1 MMRAILALAATTTT
15 TALVAPS
22 LRSARSPTLRS
33 VAENVAQTQ
42 ETSRDKVM
50 TFSYDTERERAY
62 EKPTYKGTGDG
73 LGGGDAGDEYDVVVI
88 GSGMGGLACGAMCA
102 KYGEKAIVLE
112 SHIKMGGSAHSF
124 TKVHNKE
131 KYSFEVGPSIFE
143 GLDKPSLNPLRIL
156 LDVLD
161 SELPVETY
169 QGLAYWVPTSNFDG
183 TGPVKYWRFQLG
195 DVEAPG
201 GFYESLREHASD
213 GELAIKEFEA
223 LRSRLK
229 TLGGSTTAVCLFN
242 LRQDLGRKQK
252 YSRRLQ
258 YACIRTVSTYS
269 FHCRKRTFREKTI
282 RPKISQNDFD
292 LTEIERFEVFAGQ
305 DVPLVV
311 SHTGQD
317 PGFLATTAGSLPYVA
332 THPDVFADLPLTFDS
347 LHKTVDQL
355 VTEPFLR
362 NFIDTMCI
370 FCGFPA
376 KGAMT
381 AHMLYILERFFE
393 PGCSYS
399 VPKGG
404 TENIARALHRGG
416 AQFGMDI
423 SLNTH
428 VAEIL
433 VEGGRA
439 CGVRLKSGKVIRARK
454 AVVSNATPFDTV
466 KLLPAQDDL
475 DPDMPGFAAL
485 QEWRQT
491 LGTLPRHGA
500 ILHLFVAVDAEKVVD
515 GKKLADHPSWRAA
528 EDETAKNPAHLI
540 VQDWS
545 RSMQDS
551 QNLCSF
557 FIPSLLDRSVCP
569 EGKHVIHVYS
579 SGGEPYEPWEQLE
592 PGSEAYEAYKEER
605 ANILWEALENCIPDA
620 RARAEFHIVGS
631 PLAHEAFLRRD
642 RGTYG
647 MAWAAGTSAPY
658 AGLLK
663 FTPIPFPFPNLKTP
677 VDGLLRCGDSCF
689 PGIGTPSAAASG
701 VIAANTI
708 VNVETHIA
716 MLEETAKKDPMYKF
730 LSPGPFQWL
739 YRGLVSPL
747 TPSKELRGSG
757 VFQPSSGGRVSAA
770 AEAASR

>member
-1 MMRAILALAATTTT
+1 MLRIVALAGCAA
-15 TALVAPS
+15 ALAPPALS
-22 LRSARSPTLRS
+22 VRSATRLQST
-33 VAENVAQTQ
+33 AENVAQTQ

-50 TFSYDTERERAY
+50 TFSYDTERERKYA
-62 EKPTYKGTGDG
+62 KPVYKGTGDG
-73 LGGGDAGDEYDVVVI
+73 LGGEEGEYDVVVI

-102 KYGEKAIVLE
+102 KYGESSIVLE

-124 TKVHNKE
+124 THGHDGG

-156 LDVLD
+156 LDILD

-183 TGPVKYWRFQLG
+183 TGPVRSWRFQLG
-195 DVEAPG
+195 DPEAPG
-201 GFYESLREHASD
+201 GFYEALREHAQD

-223 LRSRLK
+223 LRARLK
-229 TLGGSTTAVCLFN
+229 TLGGSTSAVSLLN
-242 LRQDLGRKQK
+242 LRQD
-252 YSRRLQ
+252 
-258 YACIRTVSTYS
+258 A
-269 FHCRKRTFREKTI
+269 
-282 RPKISQNDFD
+282 
-292 LTEIERFEVFAGQ
+292 
-305 DVPLVV
+305 
-311 SHTGQD
+311 
-317 PGFLATTAGSLPYVA
+317 GFLATTAGSLPFVLS
-332 THPDVFADLPLTFDS
+332 HPDVFADLPLTFDS

-393 PGCSYS
+393 PGCAYS

-404 TENIARALHRGG
+404 TENIARAIHRGG

-433 VEGGRA
+433 VENGRA
-439 CGVRLKSGKVIRARK
+439 VGVKLKNGKIIRARK

-466 KLLPAQDDL
+466 KMLPAQDQL
-475 DPDMPGFAAL
+475 DPQMKGYTEL
-485 QEWRQT
+485 KEWRET

-500 ILHLFVAVDAEKVVD
+500 ILHLFVAVDAEKVVN
-515 GKKLADHPSWRAA
+515 GKKLADHASWRAA
-528 EDETAKNPAHLI
+528 EDEISKNPAHLI
-540 VQDWS
+540 VQDWG

-579 SGGEPYEPWEQLE
+579 SGGEPYETWESLE
-592 PGSEAYEAYKEER
+592 PGSAEYEAYKEER
-605 ANILWEALENCIPDA
+605 GDILWKALENCIPDA
-620 RARAEFHIVGS
+620 RERAEFHIVGS

-708 VNVETHIA
+708 VNVDQHIA
-716 MLEETAKKDPMYKF
+716 MLEETAKKDPLYKF

-739 YRGLVSPL
+739 YRGIVSGM
-747 TPSKELRGSG
+747 TPSPELRGG
-757 VFQPSSGGRVSAA
+757 GAFQPSSGSTVSA
-770 AEAASR
+770 EKEMAASR

>member
-1 MMRAILALAATTTT
+1 MMRVILALAATTT

-22 LRSARSPTLRS
+22 LRSARSPTRVRS
-33 VAENVAQTQ
+33 IAENVAQTQ

-73 LGGGDAGDEYDVVVI
+73 MGGGDAGDEYDVVVI

-213 GELAIKEFEA
+213 GELAIREFEA

-242 LRQDLGRKQK
+242 LR
-252 YSRRLQ
+252 
-258 YACIRTVSTYS
+258 
-269 FHCRKRTFREKTI
+269 
-282 RPKISQNDFD
+282 
-292 LTEIERFEVFAGQ
+292 
-305 DVPLVV
+305 
-311 SHTGQD
+311 QD

-475 DPDMPGFAAL
+475 DPEMPGFAAL

-620 RARAEFHIVGS
+620 RQRAEFHIVGS

-747 TPSKELRGSG
+747 TPSKELRGSS

>member
-1 MMRAILALAATTTT
+1 MLRIVALAGCAAALAPLARPVRRA
-15 TALVAPS
+15 TALHS
-22 LRSARSPTLRS
+22 T
-33 VAENVAQTQ
+33 AENVAQTQ

-50 TFSYDTERERAY
+50 TFSYDTERERKYA
-62 EKPTYKGTGDG
+62 KPVYKGTGDG
-73 LGGGDAGDEYDVVVI
+73 LGGEEGEYDVVVI

-102 KYGEKAIVLE
+102 KYGESSIVLE

-124 TKVHNKE
+124 THGHDGG

-156 LDVLD
+156 LDILD

-183 TGPVKYWRFQLG
+183 TGPVRSWRFQLG
-195 DVEAPG
+195 DPEAPG
-201 GFYESLREHASD
+201 GFYEALREHAQD
-213 GELAIKEFEA
+213 GELAIKEFKA
-223 LRSRLK
+223 LRARLK
-229 TLGGSTTAVCLFN
+229 TLGGSTSAVSLLN
-242 LRQDLGRKQK
+242 LRQD
-252 YSRRLQ
+252 
-258 YACIRTVSTYS
+258 A
-269 FHCRKRTFREKTI
+269 
-282 RPKISQNDFD
+282 
-292 LTEIERFEVFAGQ
+292 
-305 DVPLVV
+305 
-311 SHTGQD
+311 
-317 PGFLATTAGSLPYVA
+317 GFLATTAGSLPFVLKN
-332 THPDVFADLPLTFDS
+332 PDVFADLPLTFDS

-393 PGCSYS
+393 PGCAYS

-404 TENIARALHRGG
+404 TENIARAIHRGG

-433 VEGGRA
+433 VENGRA
-439 CGVRLKSGKVIRARK
+439 VGVRLKNGKVIRARK

-466 KLLPAQDDL
+466 KLLPAQDQL
-475 DPDMPGFAAL
+475 DPQMKGFQEL
-485 QEWRQT
+485 KEWRET

-500 ILHLFVAVDAEKVVD
+500 ILHLFVAVDAEKVVN
-515 GKKLADHPSWRAA
+515 GKKLADHAAWRAA
-528 EDETAKNPAHLI
+528 EDEISKNPAHLI
-540 VQDWS
+540 VQDWG

-579 SGGEPYEPWEQLE
+579 SGGEPYETWESLE
-592 PGSEAYEAYKEER
+592 PGSAEYEAYKEER
-605 ANILWEALENCIPDA
+605 GDILWKALENCIPDA
-620 RARAEFHIVGS
+620 RERAEFHIVGS

-708 VNVETHIA
+708 VNVDQHIA
-716 MLEETAKKDPMYKF
+716 MLEETAKKDPLYKF

-739 YRGLVSPL
+739 YRGIVSGM
-747 TPSKELRGSG
+747 TPSPELRGG
-757 VFQPSSGGRVSAA
+757 GAFQPSSGSTVSA
-770 AEAASR
+770 EKEMAASR

>member
-1 MMRAILALAATTTT
+1 MRVILALAATTT

-22 LRSARSPTLRS
+22 LRSARSPTRVRS
-33 VAENVAQTQ
+33 IAENVAQTQ

-73 LGGGDAGDEYDVVVI
+73 MGGGDAGDEYDVVVI

-213 GELAIKEFEA
+213 GELAIREFEA

-242 LRQDLGRKQK
+242 LR
-252 YSRRLQ
+252 
-258 YACIRTVSTYS
+258 
-269 FHCRKRTFREKTI
+269 
-282 RPKISQNDFD
+282 
-292 LTEIERFEVFAGQ
+292 
-305 DVPLVV
+305 
-311 SHTGQD
+311 QD

-475 DPDMPGFAAL
+475 DPEMPGFAAL

-620 RARAEFHIVGS
+620 RQRAEFHIVGS

-747 TPSKELRGSG
+747 TPSKELRGSS